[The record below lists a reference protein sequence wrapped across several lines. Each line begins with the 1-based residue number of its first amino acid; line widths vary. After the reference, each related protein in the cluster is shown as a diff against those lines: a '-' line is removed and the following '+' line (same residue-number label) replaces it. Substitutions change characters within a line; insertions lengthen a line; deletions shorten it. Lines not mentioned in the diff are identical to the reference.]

1 MANGFIVKVHVGQ
14 RGKQAVDQQPGNFLR
29 AGSLLPCGL
38 CQSDQP
44 ANQFVLQ
51 VGCLR
56 LFSADAGLDAALV
69 ARSLLALKAKHI

>member
-29 AGSLLPCGL
+29 AGSLLPGGL